1 MLAKNTIIITQI
13 IFRYTIS
20 FLAMLYLSPQH
31 SLNQNNAAF
40 SIIYEVQFDDI
51 DSIVPEGLSHK
62 MKRTAAKVYN
72 REQRNA
78 DNSTIELLTSVD
90 EGFVLKVDNGMSRS
104 DGRTQKSHI
113 SFIGIREYLYGNNG
127 EVSFS
132 FTSSDPFI
140 TKYDLCN
147 IVQFEIT
154 AENKNIAG
162 FKCFKAIPEFIDSLE
177 GGFSSTPTEIW
188 FTPEIQ
194 SYGGPTRYTNLPG
207 VILEVK
213 SKNATI
219 TATSV
224 KAVKGSIKIPS
235 FPDKKIISHSE
246 ARAYHKKIGE
256 AIEARMKN

>member
-1 MLAKNTIIITQI
+1 MMM
-13 IFRYTIS
+13 RYIATLVVLL
-20 FLAMLYLSPQH
+20 FLKPHQPTKAV
-31 SLNQNNAAF
+31 NAAF
-40 SIIYEVQFDDI
+40 SVIYEVQFEDI
-51 DSIVPEGLSHK
+51 DNIVPDGITEK
-62 MKRTAAKVYN
+62 MKRTASKIYR
-72 REQRNA
+72 REQINA

-90 EGFVLKVDNGMSRS
+90 DGFVLKVDNGMSRS
-104 DGRTQKSHI
+104 DSHTQKSHI
-113 SFIGIREYLYGNNG
+113 SFIGIREYLYGSNG
-127 EVSFS
+127 EVSYS
-132 FTSSDPFI
+132 FTSSEPFI

-147 IVQFEIT
+147 VVQFKIT

-162 FKCFKAIPEFIDSLE
+162 FKCFKAIPEFLDNEE
-177 GGFSSTPTEIW
+177 GGFSSTPQEIW

-256 AIEARMKN
+256 AIESRMKN